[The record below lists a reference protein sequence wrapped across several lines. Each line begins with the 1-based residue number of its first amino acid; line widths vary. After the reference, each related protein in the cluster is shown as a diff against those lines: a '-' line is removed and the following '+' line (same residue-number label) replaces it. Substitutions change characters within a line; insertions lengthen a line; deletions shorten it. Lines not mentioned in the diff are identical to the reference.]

1 MSRRG
6 DQYVSRKLGL
16 TALSA
21 VAALTLAACGGE
33 GAGSNN
39 DTENAAP
46 EDLSIGVSI
55 PTQTSER
62 WIADGESVEAQLE
75 EKGYEVDLQFAN
87 NDIPT
92 QTQQVDQMITQ
103 GADALIIAAIDG
115 TELGSQLQTT
125 TDEGIPVSSYDRL
138 IRDSENVDFYV
149 SFDNFK
155 VGVAQASALLT
166 GLGIANESDPEGT
179 ATGPFNIELL

>member
-39 DTENAAP
+39 DTEDAAP
-46 EDLSIGVSI
+46 EDLSIGVSM

-62 WIADGESVEAQLE
+62 WIADGEAVQEQLE
-75 EKGYEVDLQFAN
+75 EKGYTVNLQFAN
-87 NDIPT
+87 DDIPT
-92 QTQQVDQMITQ
+92 QTQQIDQMITQ

-115 TELGSQLQTT
+115 TALGAQLQRSEEHTS
-125 TDEGIPVSSYDRL
+125 ELQSRQYLVCRL
-138 IRDSENVDFYV
+138 
-149 SFDNFK
+149 
-155 VGVAQASALLT
+155 LL
-166 GLGIANESDPEGT
+166 EK
-179 ATGPFNIELL
+179 